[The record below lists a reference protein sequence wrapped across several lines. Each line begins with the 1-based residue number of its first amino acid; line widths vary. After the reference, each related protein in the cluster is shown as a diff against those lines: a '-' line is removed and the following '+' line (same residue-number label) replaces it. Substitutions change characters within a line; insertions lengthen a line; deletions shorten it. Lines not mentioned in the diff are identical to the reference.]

1 MRCLSCQTPVPEA
14 SASCPFCGA
23 AVVDPTSATI
33 RAATTTIDVGP
44 AVSSGIVIGHYHLL
58 HRIGVGGMGEVW
70 LAEQKEPIRRR
81 VAIKLIKAG
90 MDSREVIRRFESER
104 QMLAL
109 MDHPT
114 IAKVLDA
121 GSTQQAA
128 PYFVMEYVAGVPITV
143 HCDKHRLSTRER
155 LELFIQVCD
164 GVQHAH
170 QKAIIHRDLKPSN
183 ILVAEVDNQPA
194 PKIIDFGVAKALTQQ
209 LGAQTMFTRAGS
221 LVGTPEYMSPEQASS
236 AGEDIDT
243 RTDVYSL
250 GTIFYELLA
259 GRPPIELGEV
269 TLEEF
274 LRRLREDE
282 PQNLSTKI
290 TKGDLSTSTDVAHKR
305 HTEPQELARK
315 LQGELDSIALKA
327 LEKERSRRYASAS
340 EFAADIR
347 RYLNNEP
354 VLAVP
359 PSLAYRARKF
369 SRRHRAGLLMLSA
382 FVLVLVAAA
391 AISIWQSI
399 VARRQRDRADAETAT
414 AKAVNEFLQNDLLSQ
429 ADPTAQGG
437 TDSAPD
443 PDVKARTLL
452 ERAAARVS
460 KRFAG
465 QPLIESE
472 IQDTIGQ
479 AYEGLGLYPESEQH
493 LRRAYELSASN
504 RGPDAPET
512 LDLLITLSV
521 TLMHLNKY
529 ADAVT
534 MGKTALEAETRKLG
548 PEDPRTV
555 VAMSGLGALY
565 LFTNQYAEAEPLL
578 KKALEIQ
585 SRRNGYD
592 NIDTLNTSD
601 SLAEL
606 YIDQSRYAEASVV
619 LAKGL
624 ESYRRVFGPDHP
636 FTSRE
641 MFGLGKVLQ
650 GKGDYPEAER
660 VFAETLAIEQR
671 TRGKRHPD
679 ALVTAERLGRTQIDA
694 GKFDEGIPLLE
705 STLGDFRESLGP
717 GSYDALLCE
726 IYLGVGYDAKGDR
739 VRAEQT
745 LRSALQ
751 GLRALGKDQEDD
763 AANAAELL
771 GVNLVE
777 QRKYSQA
784 EPVLRQALTYREK
797 GDKNVWQLYRAQAFL
812 GAALSGLKR
821 YAEAEKLLLSGQQ
834 GLEQRVSRMPAD
846 QKKWVRFSAE
856 QMVDLYSA
864 WGKLDEAAQWR
875 RKQTL

>member
-1 MRCLSCQTPVPEA
+1 M
-14 SASCPFCGA
+14 
-23 AVVDPTSATI
+23 TSDQHINRETSDSSD
-33 RAATTTIDVGP
+33 RDAATTFDGGP
-44 AVSSGIVIGHYHLL
+44 ALSSGIVIGPYHLL

-90 MDSREVIRRFESER
+90 MDSREVVRRFESER
-104 QMLAL
+104 QTLAL
-109 MDHPT
+109 MDHPA

-121 GSTQQAA
+121 GSTQQGA
-128 PYFVMEYVAGVPITV
+128 PYFVMEYVAGVPITI
-143 HCDKHRLSTRER
+143 HCDRHRMSTQER

-183 ILVAEVDNQPA
+183 ILVAEVDDQPA

-209 LGAQTMFTRAGS
+209 LGAETMFTRAGAM
-221 LVGTPEYMSPEQASS
+221 VGTPEYMSPEQASS

-250 GTIFYELLA
+250 GIIFYELLA
-259 GRPPIELGEV
+259 GVPPIELRDV
-269 TLEEF
+269 ALEEF

-282 PQNLSTKI
+282 PQKPSTKI
-290 TKGDLSTSTDVAHKR
+290 TKGDPTTSTDVAHKR
-305 HTEPQELARK
+305 RAEPQELARQ

-327 LEKERSRRYASAS
+327 LEKERSHRYASAS

-382 FVLVLVAAA
+382 FVLVLVAAS
-391 AISIWQSI
+391 AISIRQSI
-399 VARRQRDRADAETAT
+399 VARRQRDRADAEAAT
-414 AKAVNEFLQNDLLSQ
+414 AKAVNEFLQKDLLSQ

-437 TDSAPD
+437 TESAPD

-452 ERAAARVS
+452 DRAAARVS
-460 KRFAG
+460 KRFADK
-465 QPLIESE
+465 PLIEAE
-472 IQDTIGQ
+472 IQDTIAH
-479 AYEGLGLYPESEQH
+479 AYDGLGLYAQSEQH
-493 LRRAYELSASN
+493 LRRAYELSAAN

-512 LDLLITLSV
+512 LDLLMALSGTLRD
-521 TLMHLNKY
+521 LNKFV
-529 ADAVT
+529 DAAT
-534 MGKTALEAETRKLG
+534 MATTAFEAETRKLG
-548 PEDPRTV
+548 PEDPKTV
-555 VAMSGLGALY
+555 VAMQNLGALY

-606 YIDQSRYAEASVV
+606 YIDTSRYAEASVV

-624 ESYRRVFGPDHP
+624 ESYRRVYGPDHP

-650 GKGDYPEAER
+650 GKGDYAEAEK
-660 VFAETLAIEQR
+660 VFAEALATDQR

-679 ALVTAERLGRTQIDA
+679 TLGTSERLARTQIDA
-694 GKFDEGIPLLE
+694 GKFDEGIARLE
-705 STLGDFRESLGP
+705 STLTDFRETTGP
-717 GSYDALLCE
+717 GSYDSLTCE
-726 IYLGVGYDAKGDR
+726 LYLGAGYDAKGDR
-739 VRAEQT
+739 VRAEQN
-745 LRSALQ
+745 LRAAMQ
-751 GLRALGKDQEDD
+751 GLRALGKDNEDQ
-763 AANAAELL
+763 ATLAAELL

-784 EPVLRQALTYREK
+784 EPILRQALAYRDK
-797 GDKNVWQLYRAQAFL
+797 GDKDDWQLYRAQAFL
-812 GAALSGLKR
+812 GAALSGLKE

-834 GLEQRVSRMPAD
+834 GLEQRLSRMPDD
-846 QKKWVRFSAE
+846 QKKWLHFSAE
-856 QMVDLYSA
+856 QMVDLYSG
-864 WGKLDEAAQWR
+864 WGKHDEAAEWR
-875 RKQTL
+875 KKQTL

>member
-1 MRCLSCQTPVPEA
+1 MNSDKHINPEA
-14 SASCPFCGA
+14 PGSS
-23 AVVDPTSATI
+23 DSD
-33 RAATTTIDVGP
+33 AATTIDGGP
-44 AVSSGIVIGHYHLL
+44 AGSPGIVIGHYHLL
-58 HRIGVGGMGEVW
+58 HRIGLGGMGEVW

-81 VAIKLIKAG
+81 VAVKLIKAG
-90 MDSREVIRRFESER
+90 MDSQEVVRRFESER
-104 QMLAL
+104 QTLAL
-109 MDHPT
+109 MDHPA

-121 GSTQQAA
+121 GSTQQGA

-143 HCDKHRLSTRER
+143 HCDKHRLSTRKR

-183 ILVAEVDNQPA
+183 ILVATVDDQPV

-209 LGAQTMFTRAGS
+209 LGGETMFTRAGA

-250 GTIFYELLA
+250 GILLYELLA
-259 GRPPIELGEV
+259 GGPPIELGEV

-282 PQNLSTKI
+282 PQKPSTKI
-290 TKGDLSTSTDVAHKR
+290 TKRDVSTSTDVAHKR
-305 HTEPQELARK
+305 QTEPQELAK
-315 LQGELDSIALKA
+315 QLQGELDSIALKA

-369 SRRHRAGLLMLSA
+369 SRRHRAGLLMVSA

-391 AISIWQSI
+391 TISIWQSI
-399 VARRQRDRADAETAT
+399 VARRQRDRADAEA
-414 AKAVNEFLQNDLLSQ
+414 AIARAVNQFLQNDLLSQ

-452 ERAAARVS
+452 DRAAARVS
-460 KRFAG
+460 KRFAA

-472 IQDTIGQ
+472 IQDTIGH
-479 AYEGLGLYPESEQH
+479 AYYGLGLYAGSEQH
-493 LRRAYELSASN
+493 LRRAYELSAAN
-504 RGPDAPET
+504 RGPDAAET
-512 LDLLITLSV
+512 LDLLMSLSGTLRD
-521 TLMHLNKY
+521 LNKY
-529 ADAVT
+529 SDAAT
-534 MGKTALEAETRKLG
+534 MAKTAFEAETRKLG

-555 VAMSGLGALY
+555 VAMQNLGALY
-565 LFTNQYAEAEPLL
+565 LFTNQFAEAEPLL

-660 VFAETLAIEQR
+660 VFAEALAIDQR

-679 ALVTAERLGRTQIDA
+679 TLSTAERLGRTQIDA
-694 GKFDEGIPLLE
+694 GKFDEGISLLE
-705 STLGDFRESLGP
+705 STLGDFRQSLGP
-717 GSYDALLCE
+717 ESYDALHCE
-726 IYLGVGYDAKGDR
+726 LYLGAGYDARGDR

-745 LRSALQ
+745 LRAALQ
-751 GLRALGKDQEDD
+751 GLQALGKDHEDQ
-763 AANAAELL
+763 AALAAELL

-784 EPVLRQALTYREK
+784 EPILRQAFTYRDK
-797 GDKNVWQLYRAQAFL
+797 GDRDDWQLYRAQAFL
-812 GAALSGLKR
+812 GASLSGLKQ
-821 YAEAEKLLLSGQQ
+821 YPEAEKFLLSGQQ
-834 GLEQRVSRMPAD
+834 GLGQRVSRMPAN
-846 QKKWVRFSAE
+846 QKKWVRFSAD
-856 QMVDLYSA
+856 QLVDLYSG
-864 WGKLDEAAQWR
+864 WGKPDEAVQWR
-875 RKQTL
+875 KKQTL

>member
-1 MRCLSCQTPVPEA
+1 M
-14 SASCPFCGA
+14 
-23 AVVDPTSATI
+23 
-33 RAATTTIDVGP
+33 
-44 AVSSGIVIGHYHLL
+44 
-58 HRIGVGGMGEVW
+58 
-70 LAEQKEPIRRR
+70 
-81 VAIKLIKAG
+81 
-90 MDSREVIRRFESER
+90 
-104 QMLAL
+104 
-109 MDHPT
+109 
-114 IAKVLDA
+114 
-121 GSTQQAA
+121 
-128 PYFVMEYVAGVPITV
+128 
-143 HCDKHRLSTRER
+143 
-155 LELFIQVCD
+155 
-164 GVQHAH
+164 
-170 QKAIIHRDLKPSN
+170 
-183 ILVAEVDNQPA
+183 
-194 PKIIDFGVAKALTQQ
+194 
-209 LGAQTMFTRAGS
+209 
-221 LVGTPEYMSPEQASS
+221 GTPEYMSPEQASS

-250 GTIFYELLA
+250 GIIFYELLA

-274 LRRLREDE
+274 LRKLREDE
-282 PQNLSTKI
+282 PQKPSTKI
-290 TKGDLSTSTDVAHKR
+290 TKGDVSTSTDVAHKR
-305 HTEPQELARK
+305 QTDPQELARQ

-327 LEKERSRRYASAS
+327 LEKERSRRYASSS

-391 AISIWQSI
+391 TISIWQSI
-399 VARRQRDRADAETAT
+399 VARRQRDRADAEAAT
-414 AKAVNEFLQNDLLSQ
+414 AKAVNQFLQNDLLSQ

-437 TDSAPD
+437 TDSVPD

-460 KRFAG
+460 KRFAS

-472 IQDTIGQ
+472 IQDTIGH
-479 AYEGLGLYPESEQH
+479 AYEGLGLYADSEQH
-493 LRRAYELSASN
+493 LRRAYELSAAN
-504 RGPDAPET
+504 RGPDAPKT
-512 LDLLITLSV
+512 LDLLMVLSGTLRD
-521 TLMHLNKY
+521 LDKY

-534 MGKTALEAETRKLG
+534 MAKTALEVETRKLG

-555 VAMSGLGALY
+555 VATQNLGALY

-601 SLAEL
+601 SLAQL
-606 YIDQSRYAEASVV
+606 YVDQSRYAEASVV

-660 VFAETLAIEQR
+660 VFAEALAIDQR
-671 TRGKRHPD
+671 TRGKKHPD
-679 ALVTAERLGRTQIDA
+679 TLGTAERLARTQIDA
-694 GKFDEGIPLLE
+694 GKFDEGTSLLE
-705 STLGDFRESLGP
+705 RTLGDFRQTLGP
-717 GSYDALLCE
+717 ESYDALNCE
-726 IYLGVGYDAKGDR
+726 MYLGAGYDAKGDR

-751 GLRALGKDQEDD
+751 GLRALGKDQEDQ
-763 AANAAELL
+763 AAKAAEYL
-771 GVNLVE
+771 GLNLVE

-784 EPVLRQALTYREK
+784 EPILRQALTYREK
-797 GDKNVWQLYRAQAFL
+797 GQGRLAALPCAGLLGSCPERVETISGGRETPAQRPAGS
-812 GAALSGLKR
+812 GAAPIPHARRSKTMGSFLRRPDGRSVLQ
-821 YAEAEKLLLSGQQ
+821 LGQ
-834 GLEQRVSRMPAD
+834 A
-846 QKKWVRFSAE
+846 
-856 QMVDLYSA
+856 
-864 WGKLDEAAQWR
+864 
-875 RKQTL
+875 

>member
-1 MRCLSCQTPVPEA
+1 
-14 SASCPFCGA
+14 
-23 AVVDPTSATI
+23 
-33 RAATTTIDVGP
+33 
-44 AVSSGIVIGHYHLL
+44 
-58 HRIGVGGMGEVW
+58 
-70 LAEQKEPIRRR
+70 
-81 VAIKLIKAG
+81 
-90 MDSREVIRRFESER
+90 
-104 QMLAL
+104 
-109 MDHPT
+109 
-114 IAKVLDA
+114 
-121 GSTQQAA
+121 
-128 PYFVMEYVAGVPITV
+128 
-143 HCDKHRLSTRER
+143 
-155 LELFIQVCD
+155 
-164 GVQHAH
+164 
-170 QKAIIHRDLKPSN
+170 
-183 ILVAEVDNQPA
+183 
-194 PKIIDFGVAKALTQQ
+194 
-209 LGAQTMFTRAGS
+209 MFTRAGA

-250 GTIFYELLA
+250 GIIFYELLA
-259 GRPPIELGEV
+259 GAPPLEFEKV
-269 TLEEF
+269 ALEEF

-282 PQNLSTKI
+282 PQKPSTKI
-290 TKGDLSTSTDVAHKR
+290 TKGDPTTSTDVAHKR
-305 HTEPQELARK
+305 HTEPQELARQ
-315 LQGELDSIALKA
+315 LQGELDSFALKA

-347 RYLNNEP
+347 RCLNNEP

-369 SRRHRAGLLMLSA
+369 SRRYRAGLLMLSA

-399 VARRQRDRADAETAT
+399 VAQRQRDRADTEAAT

-452 ERAAARVS
+452 DRAAARVS

-465 QPLIESE
+465 QPLIECE
-472 IQDTIGQ
+472 IQDTIAH
-479 AYEGLGLYPESEQH
+479 AYEGLGLYAESEQH
-493 LRRAYELSASN
+493 LRRAYELSASH
-504 RGPDAPET
+504 RGRDDPRT
-512 LDLLITLSV
+512 LDLLMALSGALRNV
-521 TLMHLNKY
+521 NRFG
-529 ADAVT
+529 DAVT
-534 MGKTALEAETRKLG
+534 MAKTALEAETRKLD
-548 PEDPRTV
+548 PEDPKTV
-555 VAMSGLGALY
+555 VAMQNLGALY
-565 LFTNQYAEAEPLL
+565 LFTNQQTEAEPLL

-606 YIDQSRYAEASVV
+606 YIEQSRYAEASVV

-624 ESYRRVFGPDHP
+624 ESYRRVYGPDHP

-641 MFGLGKVLQ
+641 LFGLGKVLQ

-660 VFAETLAIEQR
+660 VFAEALAIDQR

-679 ALVTAERLGRTQIDA
+679 TLGSAERLGRTQIDA
-694 GKFDEGIPLLE
+694 GKFDEGITLLE
-705 STLGDFRESLGP
+705 STLADFRETVGP
-717 GSYDALLCE
+717 GSLDTLTCQLF
-726 IYLGVGYDAKGDR
+726 LGAGYDAKGDR

-751 GLRALGKDQEDD
+751 GLRALGKDQEDR
-763 AANAAELL
+763 ATLAAEFL

-784 EPVLRQALTYREK
+784 EPILRQALTYRDK
-797 GDKNVWQLYRAQAFL
+797 GDKDDWQLYRAQAFL

-821 YAEAEKLLLSGQQ
+821 YPEAEKLLLSGQQ
-834 GLEQRVSRMPAD
+834 GLEQRLSRMPAD
-846 QKKWVRFSAE
+846 QKKWARFSSE
-856 QMVDLYSA
+856 QVTDLYSG
-864 WGKLDEAAQWR
+864 WGKPDEAAQWR
-875 RKQTL
+875 TRLQTP

>member
-1 MRCLSCQTPVPEA
+1 VTSDEHINREA
-14 SASCPFCGA
+14 
-23 AVVDPTSATI
+23 TSGSSG
-33 RAATTTIDVGP
+33 RSHETTLDIGTSL
-44 AVSSGIVIGHYHLL
+44 SSGIVIGHYHLL

-70 LAEQKEPIRRR
+70 LAEQREPIRRR

-90 MDSREVIRRFESER
+90 MDSREVVRRFESER
-104 QMLAL
+104 QTLAL
-109 MDHPT
+109 MDHPA

-121 GSTQQAA
+121 GSTQQGS

-155 LELFIQVCD
+155 LELFIQVCE

-209 LGAQTMFTRAGS
+209 LGGQTMFTRAGA

-250 GTIFYELLA
+250 GIIFYELLA
-259 GRPPIELGEV
+259 GAPPLELGKV
-269 TLEEF
+269 ALEEF

-282 PQNLSTKI
+282 PQKPSTKI
-290 TKGDLSTSTDVAHKR
+290 TKGDPTTSTDVAHKR
-305 HTEPQELARK
+305 HTEPQELARQ

-347 RYLNNEP
+347 RSLDNEP

-399 VARRQRDRADAETAT
+399 VARRQRDRADAEAAT
-414 AKAVNEFLQNDLLSQ
+414 SKAVNEFLQKDLLSQ

-437 TDSAPD
+437 TESAPD

-452 ERAAARVS
+452 ERAAAHVS

-472 IQDTIGQ
+472 IQDTIAH
-479 AYEGLGLYPESEQH
+479 AYEGLGLYAESEQH
-493 LRRAYELSASN
+493 LRRAYELSASH
-504 RGPDAPET
+504 RGSDDPRT
-512 LDLLITLSV
+512 LDLLMALSGALRNV
-521 TLMHLNKY
+521 NRFG
-529 ADAVT
+529 DAVT
-534 MGKTALEAETRKLG
+534 MAKAALEAETRKLG
-548 PEDPRTV
+548 PEDPKTV
-555 VAMSGLGALY
+555 VAMQNLGALY
-565 LFTNQYAEAEPLL
+565 LFTNQDAEAEPLL

-601 SLAEL
+601 SLAQL
-606 YIDQSRYAEASVV
+606 YIDQSRYAEASLV

-624 ESYRRVFGPDHP
+624 ESYQRVYGPDHP

-660 VFAETLAIEQR
+660 VFAEALAIDQR
-671 TRGKRHPD
+671 ARGKRHPD
-679 ALVTAERLGRTQIDA
+679 TLGAAERLGRTQIDA
-694 GKFDEGIPLLE
+694 GKFDEGITLLE
-705 STLGDFRESLGP
+705 STLADFRETVGP
-717 GSYDALLCE
+717 GSLDTLTCE
-726 IYLGVGYDAKGDR
+726 LFLGAGYDAKGDR

-751 GLRALGKDQEDD
+751 GLRALGKDQEDR
-763 AANAAELL
+763 ATLAAELL

-784 EPVLRQALTYREK
+784 EPILRQALTYRDK
-797 GDKNVWQLYRAQAFL
+797 GDKDDWQLYRAQAFL

-821 YAEAEKLLLSGQQ
+821 YPEAEKLLLIGEQ

-846 QKKWVRFSAE
+846 QKKWVRFATE
-856 QMVDLYSA
+856 QIADLYTS
-864 WGKLDEAAQWR
+864 WGKPDEAAQWR
-875 RKQTL
+875 TKRQTL